1 MTDNKT
7 LIKTYLEALSG
18 HPKPTGLVQQYV
30 ADTSLAQHIA
40 ETEEAFPRYE
50 IIVEDMLA
58 EGDRV
63 AVRGTF
69 RGVNQG
75 AFAGIPAT
83 GRAVSA
89 GLMIVY
95 GIENGRIVRHWM
107 EFDRLGLL
115 QQLQSASAGASK

>member
-1 MTDNKT
+1 MPDNKA
-7 LIKTYLEALSG
+7 LIKTYLDALSG
-18 HPKPTGLVQQYV
+18 HPKPAGLVQKYV
-30 ADTSLAQHIA
+30 ADLTLAQHIA

-50 IIVEDMLA
+50 IAVEDMLS

-69 RGVNQG
+69 RGVHQG
-75 AFAGIPAT
+75 AFAGIPPT

-95 GIENGRIVRHWM
+95 QVENGRIVRHWM
-107 EFDRLGLL
+107 EFDRLGLF
-115 QQLQSASAGASK
+115 QQLQATSVGASQ